1 MAKKIRQ
8 SFLGTGWSFPPTF
21 NSFNRHIE
29 MVSEEQDIVQSL
41 HILINTIPG
50 ERIMSPTYGCD
61 LHRLVFD
68 QLSPSLENEIKSLVS
83 QAILEHEPR
92 VIVDEVQ
99 VRFSDEQPGLVYI
112 LVDYTV
118 RLTNSRSNM
127 VYPFY
132 IKEGTNLSADDY
144 LSS

>member
-1 MAKKIRQ
+1 
-8 SFLGTGWSFPPTF
+8 
-21 NSFNRHIE
+21 
-29 MVSEEQDIVQSL
+29 
-41 HILINTIPG
+41 
-50 ERIMSPTYGCD
+50 MSPTYGCD

-92 VIVDEVQ
+92 VIVDEVR

-132 IKEGTNLSADDY
+132 IKEGTNLSVDDY